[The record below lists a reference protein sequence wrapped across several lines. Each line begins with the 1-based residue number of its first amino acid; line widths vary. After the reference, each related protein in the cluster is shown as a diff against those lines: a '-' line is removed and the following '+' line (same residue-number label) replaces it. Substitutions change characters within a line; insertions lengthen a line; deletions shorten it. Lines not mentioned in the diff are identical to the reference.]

1 MLRCRAATHYP
12 DTTQGRIA
20 IIDSFHSRAIHSGL
34 LRISVLKDFAE
45 MFPDRFSNKT
55 NGVTPRRWLLM
66 ANPFLARLL
75 TDTVGK
81 GWVTNMDLLRQLVP
95 LADDAGFRD
104 LFWKAKRDAKVRFA
118 NWLSSTAGQV
128 VDPDTL
134 FDSQIKRIHEYKRQL
149 LNVLHVI
156 MLYNRLRND
165 AKLDSTPRTVFF
177 AGKAAPAYHLAK
189 LIIKLINNV
198 ADTVNNDK
206 AVRNRL
212 KDFFLPEYTEARR
225 SG

>member
-1 MLRCRAATHYP
+1 MPGGVGHKCQLATATLFRCRASTHYQ
-12 DTTQGRIA
+12 DTTAGRIA

-34 LRISVLKDFAE
+34 LRVSVLKDFAE

-104 LFWKAKRDAKVRFA
+104 LFWKAKRDAKDADAWVRKAIINAGCSGKF
-118 NWLSSTAGQV
+118 SSDRT
-128 VDPDTL
+128 
-134 FDSQIKRIHEYKRQL
+134 IREYASDIWHTQPS
-149 LNVLHVI
+149 NV
-156 MLYNRLRND
+156 
-165 AKLDSTPRTVFF
+165 
-177 AGKAAPAYHLAK
+177 
-189 LIIKLINNV
+189 
-198 ADTVNNDK
+198 
-206 AVRNRL
+206 
-212 KDFFLPEYTEARR
+212 E
-225 SG
+225 